1 MTNRRRPRHERLFR
15 RVTRSAPFMSIM
27 TPSPLSL
34 MSAITFLG
42 SLIALLSGCMEVSL
56 VLAASSTG
64 SLTCQFRN
72 HHDLPT

>member
-1 MTNRRRPRHERLFR
+1 
-15 RVTRSAPFMSIM
+15 MSIM

-42 SLIALLSGCMEVSL
+42 SLIALLSGCMVVSL